1 MLQLH
6 SGFHLLFFFFFFFFF
21 VFYFSISCSQL
32 LKVLVYA
39 LKCVQNDYKGLC

>member
-1 MLQLH
+1 MLQLR
-6 SGFHLLFFFFFFFFF
+6 SGFHLLFFFCFFFF

-39 LKCVQNDYKGLC
+39 LKCVQNDYNGLC